1 MGGSSVASYLGL
13 LLGAVIQLAI
23 YLFQIHTF
31 EIDPLDMRSFMSG
44 TYSTIATQSVA
55 FCRSS
60 PNTLRQACK
69 GAELDSRCHRL
80 SKSSCTSQQVGW
92 PPEIT
97 GMQQPEF
104 WSAEPLTLFQ

>member
-1 MGGSSVASYLGL
+1 MGGSSLASYLGL

-44 TYSTIATQSVA
+44 TYCTIATQSVA

-69 GAELDSRCHRL
+69 GAELDSGVTDSPRAPAQV
-80 SKSSCTSQQVGW
+80 SKWVGL
-92 PPEIT
+92 
-97 GMQQPEF
+97 QK
-104 WSAEPLTLFQ
+104 